1 MPKVKSVKAQAMPT
15 AVTLPATVA
24 VVAKPVTVALRGG
37 PAITSIKLSGTVYR
51 TGAVHNKAWFELVQA
66 ALKDGAA
73 PVAPLVGS
81 GTDGKTVPS
90 HFIGYCI
97 RRGYLTAV

>member
-1 MPKVKSVKAQAMPT
+1 MSKVKSVKAQAMPT

-51 TGAVHNKAWFELVQA
+51 TGAVHNKEWFTKLQAELA
-66 ALKDGAA
+66 AGPQ
-73 PVAPLVGS
+73 PVAPLLAAPHNI
-81 GTDGKTVPS
+81 PS